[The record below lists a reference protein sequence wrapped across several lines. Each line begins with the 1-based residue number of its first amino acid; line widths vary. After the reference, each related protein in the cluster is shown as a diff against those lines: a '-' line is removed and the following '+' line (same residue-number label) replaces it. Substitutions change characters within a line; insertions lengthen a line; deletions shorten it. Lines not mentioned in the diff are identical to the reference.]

1 MRSQAELRRF
11 FSVFV
16 VFILRALCN
25 MFSWIDN
32 QSRHCFYIIVLQ
44 YAVGYFSN
52 YCSGAF
58 IIKRKRVDSKRI
70 ILGNG
75 FGIISN
81 RIIVIFGY
89 RYPNRCAHNH
99 FVRYVFAH
107 KLFIRKP
114 FVTNIQLKTIRR
126 LCASKIVF
134 FVTLAVT
141 DTSPQSPCGTATAV
155 TSNKAAKAAFQSS

>member
-1 MRSQAELRRF
+1 MLQSYFMRSQAELRRF
-11 FSVFV
+11 F
-16 VFILRALCN
+16 LRALCN

-58 IIKRKRVDSKRI
+58 IIKRKRVDAKRI

-89 RYPNRCAHNH
+89 RYPNRCVHNH
-99 FVRYVFAH
+99 FVRY
-107 KLFIRKP
+107 
-114 FVTNIQLKTIRR
+114 VTNIQLKTIRR

-134 FVTLAVT
+134 SVTLAVT